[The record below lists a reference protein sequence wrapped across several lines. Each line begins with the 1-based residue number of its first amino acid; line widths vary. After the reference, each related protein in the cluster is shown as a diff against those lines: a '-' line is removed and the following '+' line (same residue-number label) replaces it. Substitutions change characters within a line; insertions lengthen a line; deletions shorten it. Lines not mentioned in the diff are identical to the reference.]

1 MGLWQLAPQVLK
13 DINITPNQ
21 APVENVLINS
31 IVSFIPFIFKEGY
44 SAQIISAG
52 RRMGD
57 MLRKTVRNNKIV
69 ERFFQ
74 LSPLLSHV
82 PSP

>member
-1 MGLWQLAPQVLK
+1 MGLWQLAPQVLE

-21 APVENVLINS
+21 VPDENVLIHS
-31 IVSFIPFIFKEGY
+31 ILLFIPFIFKEGY
-44 SAQIISAG
+44 SAQITSAG

-69 ERFFQ
+69 QRFFQ
-74 LSPLLSHV
+74 LSPLLSYV